1 MKIFRVIIYW
11 LMMAPV
17 QVWVLVLDDKKFKEN
32 IDWVEWFSERTC
44 YKMRTNRLIRWLKC
58 HHHWNTY
65 DANDSAWI
73 LSRAVIYGKL
83 RYDAKK
89 IKVCD
94 KCGEVRTVGKG
105 VSEKW

>member
-1 MKIFRVIIYW
+1 MKLIRTIIYW
-11 LMMAPV
+11 LMMTPV
-17 QVWVLVLDDKKFKEN
+17 QVWVFAFDDKKFKEN
-32 IDWVEWFSERTC
+32 LDWFEWLSERTC

-58 HHHWNTY
+58 HHKWITF
-65 DANDSAWI
+65 DADDTSWCYGKY
-73 LSRAVIYGKL
+73 VIYGEL

-94 KCGEVRTVGKG
+94 KCGEVRTIGKG